1 MKTVRQLKA
10 IVHGALKSE
19 YGFAPALINIRI
31 MESNDTGTYIAFTV
45 NGKYY
50 RFDSYKLPDGTIW
63 VGKGTIEKMPQYDI
77 V

>member
-1 MKTVRQLKA
+1 MSIRTLKVIA
-10 IVHGALKSE
+10 QAALKSE
-19 YGFAPALINIRI
+19 YGFAPALINIGI

-50 RFDSYKLPDGTIW
+50 RFDSYTCWDGSIW